1 MKLEGR
7 RGFGMRQWHLKSIR
21 FWSIAPSY
29 KREKLRPNGS
39 TQSLKEAHLGGLPFC
54 SFFLPFSWERETSR
68 GMTWTRLFEAR
79 ELNGVLLQEIRD
91 DVLERSVVYI
101 G

>member
-1 MKLEGR
+1 MAFKVHPFLEYRTFVQARKVAVEWVNPIPKGSSLR
-7 RGFGMRQWHLKSIR
+7 W
-21 FWSIAPSY
+21 PSF
-29 KREKLRPNGS
+29 L
-39 TQSLKEAHLGGLPFC
+39 L
-54 SFFLPFSWERETSR
+54 FFLPFSWERETSR

>member
-1 MKLEGR
+1 
-7 RGFGMRQWHLKSIR
+7 
-21 FWSIAPSY
+21 
-29 KREKLRPNGS
+29 
-39 TQSLKEAHLGGLPFC
+39 
-54 SFFLPFSWERETSR
+54 
-68 GMTWTRLFEAR
+68 MTWTRLFEAR